1 MKIQQTLRILVGDKI
16 QLQKVGS
23 ESGERYTSKVI
34 GFVPGKSLLITSPQ
48 VNDKPIIVKDG
59 QQFAVRMLQGSYIQ
73 GFVAKVLHHALAP
86 YPYLHLSF
94 PQDVESKAIRN
105 ADRVETDVP
114 ILARSAKLPDEK
126 DSWRQAS
133 IKDISATGSKL
144 ESMTKIAD
152 VGDVLVLR
160 FKLHICAQEEEME
173 LRTKIMHLEEPGDIG
188 ADEWGIYVYGT
199 QFEEYGRLER
209 VLIQNYV
216 LEQRM
221 SHVL

>member
-1 MKIQQTLRILVGDKI
+1 MKKQQTLRILVGDKL
-16 QLQKVGS
+16 QLQKVG
-23 ESGERYTSKVI
+23 ESGERYSSTVI
-34 GFVPGKSLLITSPQ
+34 GFVPGKSLLITAPS
-48 VNDKPIIVKDG
+48 VNDKPIMVKDG

-73 GFVAKVLHHALAP
+73 GFVAKVLHNALKP
-86 YPYLHLSF
+86 YPHLHLSF
-94 PQDVESKAIRN
+94 PQEVESKEIRN

-114 ILARSAKLPDEK
+114 IMARNFKLSDEK
-126 DSWRQAS
+126 DNWRQAS

-144 ESMTKIAD
+144 ESMSKIGET
-152 VGDVLVLR
+152 GDILILR
-160 FKLHICAQEEEME
+160 FKLHICAQDEEME
-173 LRTKIMHLEEPGDIG
+173 LKTKIMHLEEPGDVG

-199 QFEEYGRLER
+199 QFEKHGRLER